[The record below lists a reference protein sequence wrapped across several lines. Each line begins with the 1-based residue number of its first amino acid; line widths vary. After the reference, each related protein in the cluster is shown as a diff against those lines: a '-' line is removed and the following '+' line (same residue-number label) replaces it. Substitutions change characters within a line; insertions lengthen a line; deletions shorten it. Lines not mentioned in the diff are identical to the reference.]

1 MADKYDVIVL
11 GGGPGGYVA
20 AIRAAQLGAR
30 VACIEEDKLGGIC
43 LNWGCIPT
51 KTFIA
56 TAHLYKKIKEAGE
69 FGIDLTGTAQINI
82 TKMVERKNKVV
93 NELVSGIGMLFKSY
107 GVTLYNGFG
116 YFERKD
122 RIVVEM
128 ANGSQQAVEG
138 DKIIIATGSRPMNI
152 PAFPFNGDT
161 IISSDELIHPKS
173 LPQSLTIIGGGVI
186 GCEFACLYAELG
198 TKVSVVEMLP
208 HLLPFEDIDT
218 SKTIERE
225 LKKHGA
231 EIFTGEKVLAVDT
244 SGGGTVCKLESGKT
258 ISAEKVLVSVGRTFN
273 TEDINLD
280 KIGVELDKNRSIKVN
295 DKMETSVKGIYA
307 IGDCAGKYLLAYTA
321 SHEGIVAAANAVGK
335 QAKVDYKAVPITIFT
350 DPEVG
355 SVGLSQQKAEEKGHK
370 VRIGQFLFRVLGKS
384 KAERDLAGHVKVIA
398 DEKTDKILGVHIV
411 GAHATDLIHEAAVA
425 IQNDMTAHAL
435 GEVFHAHPVLAEAVM
450 EAVHDVH
457 GMSVHTPKK
466 LVK

>member
-208 HLLPFEDIDT
+208 HL
-218 SKTIERE
+218 
-225 LKKHGA
+225 
-231 EIFTGEKVLAVDT
+231 
-244 SGGGTVCKLESGKT
+244 
-258 ISAEKVLVSVGRTFN
+258 
-273 TEDINLD
+273 
-280 KIGVELDKNRSIKVN
+280 
-295 DKMETSVKGIYA
+295 
-307 IGDCAGKYLLAYTA
+307 
-321 SHEGIVAAANAVGK
+321 
-335 QAKVDYKAVPITIFT
+335 
-350 DPEVG
+350 
-355 SVGLSQQKAEEKGHK
+355 
-370 VRIGQFLFRVLGKS
+370 
-384 KAERDLAGHVKVIA
+384 
-398 DEKTDKILGVHIV
+398 
-411 GAHATDLIHEAAVA
+411 
-425 IQNDMTAHAL
+425 
-435 GEVFHAHPVLAEAVM
+435 
-450 EAVHDVH
+450 
-457 GMSVHTPKK
+457 
-466 LVK
+466 